1 MTRMKKTTFF
11 LSFLA
16 LSAMLCSCGGDQ
28 KGINESVRITPYRTQ
43 ATAEASALNYSGVI
57 EAGNTVNLSFLTMGT
72 VRQVYVREGDRV
84 KKGQLLAE
92 LDTTTAEKA
101 MQIAKDKY
109 NQAEDGYNRVKPMYD
124 HGNFPEV
131 KMVEIETARSQAKL
145 ATEIAQKHVEDCFMR
160 APEDGYISRR
170 NIEPGGTVSLAI
182 PVMTFISLNK
192 AQAAISVPEKEIG
205 RIKKGMAAAVKT
217 TDGKEYK
224 ARVTDISMS
233 ANPLSRTYTVR
244 TLLDNRKSG
253 LLPGMLCNV
262 SIYADGAKPKI
273 TVPASA
279 LSIDTAGNEFVYV
292 IDEETKLAHRQ
303 TVQTSGFAKDGV
315 IIESGLQ
322 ENALIAAEGG
332 HKLDDGMQVIYE

>member
-1 MTRMKKTTFF
+1 MPI
-11 LSFLA
+11 L
-16 LSAMLCSCGGDQ
+16 
-28 KGINESVRITPYRTQ
+28 
-43 ATAEASALNYSGVI
+43 
-57 EAGNTVNLSFLTMGT
+57 
-72 VRQVYVREGDRV
+72 
-84 KKGQLLAE
+84 
-92 LDTTTAEKA
+92 
-101 MQIAKDKY
+101 
-109 NQAEDGYNRVKPMYD
+109 
-124 HGNFPEV
+124 
-131 KMVEIETARSQAKL
+131 
-145 ATEIAQKHVEDCFMR
+145 
-160 APEDGYISRR
+160 
-170 NIEPGGTVSLAI
+170 
-182 PVMTFISLNK
+182 SLNK
-192 AQAAISVPEKEIG
+192 AQAAVSVPEKEIG
-205 RIKKGMAAAVKT
+205 RIKKGMAATVKT

-224 ARVTDISMS
+224 ARVTEISMS

-253 LLPGMLCNV
+253 LLPGMLCDV